1 MGSRV
6 GWRSTCLVLA
16 CAQLLISAPLHWWLL
31 ERPAERAASSA
42 AAQIQAEGIA
52 KERQALAMF
61 FLVPS
66 VCLSGFISWGLS
78 VHIVE
83 LLRHIGAEH
92 AQAIWLA
99 SLLGLLQVSGRL
111 IDLAMGSRHSPVV
124 TGIVASALLTAAFTI
139 PLVAPPT
146 SSPSLAF
153 MLVYGLGSGS
163 MALARVMIPLT
174 LFGSRSYG
182 RASGVLAAFQNVAF
196 ASAPLVYAV
205 MFERAGTSAVLWL
218 SLAAG
223 MVALIG
229 MTALNLLRRQ
239 PVR

>member
-1 MGSRV
+1 
-6 GWRSTCLVLA
+6 
-16 CAQLLISAPLHWWLL
+16 
-31 ERPAERAASSA
+31 
-42 AAQIQAEGIA
+42 
-52 KERQALAMF
+52 
-61 FLVPS
+61 
-66 VCLSGFISWGLS
+66 
-78 VHIVE
+78 
-83 LLRHIGAEH
+83 
-92 AQAIWLA
+92 
-99 SLLGLLQVSGRL
+99 
-111 IDLAMGSRHSPVV
+111 
-124 TGIVASALLTAAFTI
+124 
-139 PLVAPPT
+139 
-146 SSPSLAF
+146 
-153 MLVYGLGSGS
+153 
-163 MALARVMIPLT
+163 MIPLT